1 MATQRPRTSRPRPT
15 TKRFTD
21 PTKRKPAAGTRR
33 PKPVRPVGGLKS
45 GASKG
50 RSESRQSEP
59 RGFSPA
65 DNPRAEARGLR
76 TTKAGKP
83 SGVRLQKILSHAG
96 VSSRRVAEELIRQ
109 GRVEVNGQVAAE
121 LGTRANPE
129 VDDIRVDGRRL
140 KLGADRKYY
149 LMYKPRG
156 VVSTRSDPQQ
166 RTTVIEVLARAGVKG
181 YFYPVGRLDYD
192 SEGLIIMTNDGDLA
206 EKVTHPKHE
215 LERAYEV
222 RVSGLPDERDLAR
235 LTRGILIEGRRTLP
249 ASVRVVR
256 TYPDKSEPQ
265 ALIEIVIKEGRNRQV
280 RRMFEGTGHPV
291 MELRRTRIGP
301 ITDRRIKP
309 GQVRELTA
317 DEVRALTK

>member
-1 MATQRPRTSRPRPT
+1 MAAQRPRTSRPRPT

-21 PTKRKPAAGTRR
+21 SSKRKPAGGTRR

-45 GASKG
+45 GVSKG
-50 RSESRQSEP
+50 RSPEP
-59 RGFSPA
+59 RGI
-65 DNPRAEARGLR
+65 
-76 TTKAGKP
+76 AGNSSKP

-109 GRVEVNGQVAAE
+109 GRIEVNGEVASE

-140 KLGADRKYY
+140 KLGAERKYY

-256 TYPDKSEPQ
+256 TYPDKAEPQ

-280 RRMFEGTGHPV
+280 RRMFDGTGHPV
-291 MELRRTRIGP
+291 IELRRTRIGP

-309 GQVRELTA
+309 GQVRELTS

>member
-1 MATQRPRTSRPRPT
+1 
-15 TKRFTD
+15 
-21 PTKRKPAAGTRR
+21 
-33 PKPVRPVGGLKS
+33 
-45 GASKG
+45 
-50 RSESRQSEP
+50 
-59 RGFSPA
+59 
-65 DNPRAEARGLR
+65 
-76 TTKAGKP
+76 
-83 SGVRLQKILSHAG
+83 VRLQKILSHAG

-109 GRVEVNGQVAAE
+109 GRIEVNGQVAGE
-121 LGTRANPE
+121 LGTRANPA

-140 KLGADRKYY
+140 KLGGDRKYY

-192 SEGLIIMTNDGDLA
+192 SEGLIIMTNDGELA

-222 RVSGLPDERDLAR
+222 RVSGLPDARDLAR
-235 LTRGILIEGRRTLP
+235 LARGIVIEGRRTLP
-249 ASVRVVR
+249 AHVRVIR

-265 ALIEIVIKEGRNRQV
+265 ALIEIVIREGRNRQV

-291 MELRRTRIGP
+291 MELRRTRIGS

-309 GQVRELTA
+309 GQVRELTP
-317 DEVRALTK
+317 DEVKALTRN

>member
-1 MATQRPRTSRPRPT
+1 MAVPRPRTKKFTKRAPTSTPRRPR
-15 TKRFTD
+15 
-21 PTKRKPAAGTRR
+21 A
-33 PKPVRPVGGLKS
+33 VRPVGGLKT
-45 GASKG
+45 AG
-50 RSESRQSEP
+50 RSTPNQKVRPPSGGRS
-59 RGFSPA
+59 FSS
-65 DNPRAEARGLR
+65 G
-76 TTKAGKP
+76 TTP
-83 SGVRLQKILSHAG
+83 TGVRLQKILSHAG

-109 GRVEVNGQVAAE
+109 GRVEVNGQVASE

-140 KLGADRKYY
+140 KLGGDRKYY

-235 LTRGILIEGRRTLP
+235 LTRGIVIEGRRTLP
-249 ASVRVVR
+249 ASVRVIR

-265 ALIEIVIKEGRNRQV
+265 ALIEIIIKEGRNRQV
-280 RRMFEGTGHPV
+280 RRMFDGTGHPV
-291 MELRRTRIGP
+291 IELRRTRIGP

-309 GQVRELTA
+309 GQVRELSPA
-317 DEVRALTK
+317 EVRALTKG